1 MPVTA
6 VLTPMHDDLADSN
19 EADWGKTPLPVAS
32 GKETAGESPQPLL
45 YDIGVLSDIGN
56 ERDNNEDYVGLS
68 YENGNSLVVVV
79 ADGVGGYEGGE
90 LASRMAVETTLATY
104 RDQAANIAPDKRL
117 YRAAQQA
124 NIEIYD
130 KAIVVTELRYM
141 SSTLTAMVLEG
152 AMLYVAH
159 VGDSRLY
166 LIREGTLTQLTKD
179 HTVAAEK
186 VRMKRLSPEKAKT
199 HPDRGTLTRSV
210 GRELIA
216 AVDRITIPL
225 QTGDVLV
232 ACTDGMHNAL
242 DDAEIVELVRDGS
255 AEEIAKRLVDTAN
268 QKGTYDNLTA
278 AVCRVAGE
286 FPAVEQAQGWQK
298 RLRAWLRSRA

>member
-6 VLTPMHDDLADSN
+6 VFTPVHDPLTDSN
-19 EADWGKTPLPVAS
+19 EADWGKSPLPLTSSKATVA
-32 GKETAGESPQPLL
+32 ESPQPHL
-45 YDIGVLSDIGN
+45 YDVGVLSDIGN

-79 ADGVGGYEGGE
+79 ADGVGGCEGGE

-104 RDQAANIAPDKRL
+104 RDLATDIAPDKRL

-124 NIEIYD
+124 NIEIYN

-141 SSTLTAMVLEG
+141 SCTLTAMALEG
-152 AMLYVAH
+152 GMLHVAH

-179 HTVAAEK
+179 HTVVAEK
-186 VRMKRLSPEKAKT
+186 VRMKLLSPEKAKT
-199 HPDRGTLTRSV
+199 DPERGTLTRSV

-216 AVDRITIPL
+216 AVDRITMPL
-225 QTGDVLV
+225 RTGDVLV
-232 ACTDGMHNAL
+232 ACTDGMHNTL
-242 DDAEIVELVRDGS
+242 SDAEIVALVREGS
-255 AEEIAKRLVDTAN
+255 AEEIAKRLVDAAN
-268 QKGTYDNLTA
+268 QKGTHDNLTA

-286 FPAVEQAQGWQK
+286 FAAIEQAHGWSR
-298 RLRAWLRSRA
+298 RLRAWLSSHA